1 MPAVVNVFTLGKRP
15 AGFGGNHAVQATIRN
30 AGSATLT
37 NLNVSLNVTG
47 ANTYTNSQSVASL
60 AAGATTVV
68 TFVGFNPIIVGS
80 NTVTVSVPSDDVNT
94 NNSIAVTQTITSNT
108 ISTAYSATT
117 TVGVGN
123 NGSVIEF
130 ATKFANAGTK
140 AIDQLTLYFPT
151 TSTGQPYDIAIYD
164 ASGTGGTPGTT
175 ALWTLTGQTT
185 AGANVNVSVS
195 PALSISGDFFVAVKQ
210 TGTTNMA
217 YGYEVENPIRS
228 GTFYLKTTGA
238 WTDFAPGNNFKLMM
252 DARFSSGLPVSF
264 SSFSGSKLE
273 KINLLSWRTASETN
287 NRGFDIERSFD
298 GVNFK
303 SIGFISSKAN
313 NVNASTAL
321 SYEFYD
327 YTPSVVTNYYR
338 LKQVDKDDKYYY
350 SSIVT
355 LKGNKLTSASISAIY
370 PNPVTDRLTI
380 TIGSPSEANANLVI
394 SDINGKILLQRSI
407 KLTNGEV
414 SIFENTSNFS
424 AGTFLLKLVNENG
437 VTIDTKKIVKQ

>member
-1 MPAVVNVFTLGKRP
+1 
-15 AGFGGNHAVQATIRN
+15 
-30 AGSATLT
+30 
-37 NLNVSLNVTG
+37 
-47 ANTYTNSQSVASL
+47 
-60 AAGATTVV
+60 
-68 TFVGFNPIIVGS
+68 
-80 NTVTVSVPSDDVNT
+80 
-94 NNSIAVTQTITSNT
+94 
-108 ISTAYSATT
+108 
-117 TVGVGN
+117 
-123 NGSVIEF
+123 
-130 ATKFANAGTK
+130 
-140 AIDQLTLYFPT
+140 
-151 TSTGQPYDIAIYD
+151 
-164 ASGTGGTPGTT
+164 
-175 ALWTLTGQTT
+175 
-185 AGANVNVSVS
+185 
-195 PALSISGDFFVAVKQ
+195 
-210 TGTTNMA
+210 
-217 YGYEVENPIRS
+217 
-228 GTFYLKTTGA
+228 
-238 WTDFAPGNNFKLMM
+238 MM